1 VGVEGVTRS
10 VTVADGIAASYC
22 RLMKLTLIDLEVLC
36 ETSFIFSSNSNSN
49 FFFCCCFSL
58 SHLSQRVLGVFI

>member
-1 VGVEGVTRS
+1 MNGGGVTRS

-36 ETSFIFSSNSNSN
+36 ESSFIFNSSFVS
-49 FFFCCCFSL
+49 FFFLFYCFSL
-58 SHLSQRVLGVFI
+58 